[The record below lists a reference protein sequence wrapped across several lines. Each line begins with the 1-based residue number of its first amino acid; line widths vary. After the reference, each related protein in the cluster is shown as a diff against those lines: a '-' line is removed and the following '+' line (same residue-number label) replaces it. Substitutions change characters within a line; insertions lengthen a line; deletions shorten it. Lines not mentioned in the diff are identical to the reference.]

1 MAFAATATAFA
12 GLDLAHKATVDT
24 TYAHTRSAAYVAVVL
39 GLVAVWSAAILAT
52 RSPLIALAGGVV
64 TGGAL
69 GNLASLALWSGIPN
83 PIHLEP
89 VAFNLADSFVLLGFA
104 STAAAT
110 LVFAVRNRERL
121 PERL

>member
-12 GLDLAHKATVDT
+12 ALDLVHKATVET

-64 TGGAL
+64 AGGAL
-69 GNLASLALWSGIPN
+69 GNLASLALWTGIPN
-83 PIHLEP
+83 PIQFEP
-89 VAFNLADSFVLLGFA
+89 VAFNLADAFVLLGFA
-104 STAAAT
+104 TTAAAT
-110 LVFAVRNRERL
+110 LVFAVRNRQRLQERL
-121 PERL
+121 